1 MRSSSG
7 ASGGALVGCIGDGTA
22 NYLQFNNVSGTTAG
36 SHRLTVYYASGE
48 SRSLTVSVN
57 GAAATTL
64 ATPSTGGWDTVGS
77 VATTVTLTSGANT
90 VGIGDPTGWAPDI
103 DRIVVSD
110 PLVLRG
116 DERVPHRHRRPDRSS
131 PAQGARSRWASR
143 PAGVAAPER

>member
-7 ASGGALVGCIGDGTA
+7 ASGDALVGCIGDGTA

-90 VGIGDPTGWAPDI
+90 VRIGDPTGWAPDI
-103 DRIVVSD
+103 DRIVVS
-110 PLVLRG
+110 
-116 DERVPHRHRRPDRSS
+116 
-131 PAQGARSRWASR
+131 
-143 PAGVAAPER
+143 